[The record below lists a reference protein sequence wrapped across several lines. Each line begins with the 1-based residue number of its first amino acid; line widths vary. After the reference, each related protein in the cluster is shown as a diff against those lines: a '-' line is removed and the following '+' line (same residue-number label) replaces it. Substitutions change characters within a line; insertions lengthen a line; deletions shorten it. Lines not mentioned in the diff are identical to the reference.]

1 MFLDSIM
8 TALNGPSLAK
18 FAVAALSLVL
28 FLSLRGKD
36 AEGLL
41 SRLAF
46 FSAILLARDLAFVL
60 LPSADLYRLS
70 DLVVFCLLA
79 WLVTAPRGGWA
90 LWASIAA
97 NAAVM
102 ALMIVKLAFGIAPGL
117 PTELARYFAMAP
129 ILLIVVRN
137 VSREG
142 EAEPAR
148 KAISGMA
155 LPIAIV
161 SFCYL
166 VGGSILG
173 TGSFWFHAFIVP
185 VFYGFILWVAVRF
198 MGIAENQL
206 VSAVSYYE
214 ESVDSLYE
222 LLLPSGQGSSG
233 GVAMQ
238 ESLDNMARVIS
249 ERTGA
254 ESAAILL
261 IEEFDEAITVRSIH
275 GRFAP
280 PFKLP
285 DTIPRTEDR
294 VNSFLRHARFRLGE
308 GLLGEAA
315 KAGNPLL
322 VAEAALD
329 SRVARNGD
337 EDWLQ
342 ISSLMV
348 VPLVVR
354 DRIIGVIALERS
366 AGVPFSESDFDRAK
380 LLSNFGSIA
389 IANSFSFLE
398 AAERSDIERE
408 AAIAEGIQ
416 KTIVPAK
423 IQPLGAYSIGAL
435 TVPARGVCS
444 DYYDVIRLRQDK
456 AVLAVGDVAGKGVAA
471 GLVMVMV
478 SSILR
483 LITNSTKDM
492 ATLMAWVNRGIAGQ
506 VDLDHFATL
515 GLVCVD
521 AASGVLE
528 FSNAAHQPLL
538 IYRVDSDAVETVD
551 IKSIPI
557 GVERTTAYQ
566 DKKVRLAPGDVLVMH
581 TDGLVEA
588 MNDQGKQFG
597 RKNLAQSVHR
607 HHGLVAK
614 EMAEAILADVQE
626 FSGRTRQHDDQT
638 ILVMKSKP

>member
-8 TALNGPSLAK
+8 TALSGPSLAK
-18 FAVAALSLVL
+18 FVVATLSLAL
-28 FLSLRGKD
+28 LLSLRGKD

-46 FSAILLARDLAFVL
+46 FSAALIARDLAFVL
-60 LPSADLYRLS
+60 VPSADLFRLS
-70 DLVVFCLLA
+70 DIVIFCLLA
-79 WLVTAPRGGWA
+79 WVVTTPRGGWA
-90 LWASIAA
+90 LWASVGAG
-97 NAAVM
+97 AAVL
-102 ALMIVKLAFGIAPGL
+102 ALMVVKLAFGLAPGL
-117 PTELARYFAMAP
+117 PTEIARYFILAP
-129 ILLIVVRN
+129 IIVLVVR
-137 VSREG
+137 SSSTEG
-142 EAEPAR
+142 GAEPAR
-148 KAISGMA
+148 KAVIGMTPTLA
-155 LPIAIV
+155 IA

-166 VGGSILG
+166 VSGSILG
-173 TGSFWFHAFIVP
+173 VDSFWFQAFIVP
-185 VFYGFILWVAVRF
+185 AFYGFVFWIAVRF
-198 MGIAENQL
+198 MGVAEGQL
-206 VSAVSYYE
+206 VVAVGYYE

-222 LLLPSGQGSSG
+222 LLLPTGQGSTG

-254 ESAAILL
+254 EGAAILL
-261 IEEFDEAITVRSIH
+261 VEEFDEAITVRSVH
-275 GRFAP
+275 GSFAP
-280 PFKLP
+280 PFKVP
-285 DTIPRTEDR
+285 DSIPRTEER
-294 VNSFLRHARFRLGE
+294 FASFLRHARFRLGE

-322 VAEAALD
+322 IADAALD
-329 SRVARNGD
+329 ARVARNGD
-337 EDWLQ
+337 EAWLQ
-342 ISSLMV
+342 IGSLMA

-354 DRIIGVIALERS
+354 DRIIGVIALERL
-366 AGVPFSESDFDRAK
+366 AGKAFSESDFDRAK

-416 KTIVPAK
+416 KTVVPAK
-423 IQPLGAYSIGAL
+423 IQPLGACTIGAL

-492 ATLMAWVNRGIAGQ
+492 ATLMGWVNRGIAGQ

-515 GLVCVD
+515 SLVCVD
-521 AASGVLE
+521 AATGVLE
-528 FSNAAHQPLL
+528 YSNAAHQPLL
-538 IYRVDSDAVETVD
+538 VYRADSDAVETVD

-566 DKKVRLAPGDVLVMH
+566 DKRVRLASGDVLVMH

-607 HHGLVAK
+607 HHGLPAK

-638 ILVMKSKP
+638 ILVMKSKS